1 MRATR
6 ALLIRRYFPSASP
19 SECCTNHHQ
28 SDTFSSLSTSLKG
41 SAGRL
46 TRMAAQGNKVAVLKL
61 AGIVIAVV
69 VVLWWIWGLFV

>member
-6 ALLIRRYFPSASP
+6 ALLTRRYFYSLPSKGS
-19 SECCTNHHQ
+19 TNHHQ